1 MKKIRKRLKQNR
13 AGFSLSEVLMA
24 VLILSLVSVLL
35 VSGMVTVNNTYRRSV
50 DKANAETLLSTTV
63 TELRNE
69 MAFASDVYKI
79 GDTSFGYRNS
89 KGVNYT
95 VVSSADGIL
104 VNTMSS
110 DGTVL
115 SSRNLVSDAASTRLC
130 NGFSGVSV
138 NSDGTLT
145 ITTLSVTGSGYTN
158 PLSTLSALVIG
169 VQTVR

>member
-1 MKKIRKRLKQNR
+1 MKKILKKLKQNN
-13 AGFSLSEVLMA
+13 AGFSLSEVLMS

-69 MAFASDVYKI
+69 MAFASDVYAI
-79 GDTSFGYRNS
+79 DDDGFGYRSS
-89 KGVNYT
+89 KGVNYA
-95 VVSSADGIL
+95 VVSSTNGIL
-104 VNTMSS
+104 LKTLDSS
-110 DGTVL
+110 GNEI
-115 SSRNLVSDAASTRLC
+115 SSRNLVSEAASTRLC

-145 ITTLSVTGSGYTN
+145 ITTLSVTGNGYAN
-158 PLSTLSALVIG
+158 PLSTLSELVIE
-169 VQTVR
+169 VQTVK